1 MATTLIW
8 NSRFEMGIP
17 ILDEQHKTLF
27 GIYLELEEL
36 LTDSVIVKEKIWYVI
51 QRLQAYTRY
60 HFVTEENLLREA
72 SYKDLEKQVENHKL
86 FIRLSKQFTQELHY
100 LNPLILENMV
110 IFIKKWLL
118 SHILKEDRMY
128 MECVV
133 LYLQSNGESTVL
145 DEKKPK
151 KDHLKF

>member
-27 GIYLELEEL
+27 GIYQELDEL
-36 LTDSVIVKEKIWYVI
+36 QHLDPALVNEKIQDVI
-51 QRLQAYTRY
+51 QRLQDYTLS
-60 HFVTEENLLREA
+60 HFNTEENLLREA
-72 SYKDLEKQVENHKL
+72 SYQDLEKQVHSHAT
-86 FIRLSKQFTQELHY
+86 FIRLSNQFNIELSY

-110 IFIKKWLL
+110 IFIKKWLF
-118 SHILKEDRMY
+118 SHILKEDRKY

-133 LYLQSNGESTVL
+133 QYLQTKEVL
-145 DEKKPK
+145 D
-151 KDHLKF
+151 DL

>member
-1 MATTLIW
+1 MATTLFW

-17 ILDEQHKTLF
+17 TLDEQHKTLF
-27 GIYLELEEL
+27 GIYLELDKL
-36 LTDSVIVKEKIWYVI
+36 QHTDPVIVKEKIWDVI
-51 QRLQAYTRY
+51 ERLQDYTRY

-72 SYKDLEKQVENHKL
+72 SFEDLEKQVQSHAL
-86 FIRLSKQFTQELHY
+86 FIRLSKQFTLELNY

-118 SHILKEDRMY
+118 SHILKEDRTY

-133 LYLQSNGESTVL
+133 QYLQSKENATV
-145 DEKKPK
+145 
-151 KDHLKF
+151 

>member
-27 GIYLELEEL
+27 GIYLELDEL
-36 LTDSVIVKEKIWYVI
+36 QHLDSIKVNEKIIDVI
-51 QRLQAYTRY
+51 KRLQDYTVN
-60 HFVTEENLLREA
+60 HFNTEENILREA
-72 SYKDLEKQVENHKL
+72 SYVDLEKQMDSHAL
-86 FIRLSKQFTQELHY
+86 FIRLSNQFTIELSY

-110 IFIKKWLL
+110 IFIKKWLF
-118 SHILKEDRMY
+118 SHILKEDRKY

-133 LYLQSNGESTVL
+133 QYLQTKER
-145 DEKKPK
+145 PR
-151 KDHLKF
+151 